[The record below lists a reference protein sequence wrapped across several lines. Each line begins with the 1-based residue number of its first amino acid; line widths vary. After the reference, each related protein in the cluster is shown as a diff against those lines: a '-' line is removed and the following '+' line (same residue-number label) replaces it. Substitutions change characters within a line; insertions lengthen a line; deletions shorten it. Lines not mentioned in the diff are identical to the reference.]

1 MIKINKLIS
10 FLERKFP
17 LSKQEEWDKSGLHYG
32 SFKKN
37 INKILVVLDLT
48 KKKYD
53 YAISN
58 QVDFIITHHPF
69 RWEENL
75 EEDIKKAPY
84 KLKIHN
90 RILNNNIGIYSIHTN
105 FDSSS
110 KGTSYLL
117 AKKMGF
123 NKIFPIKNSKYSV
136 MVEYNGSLDD
146 LKKLFFKK
154 IKLYS
159 KKELNFTKNKPI
171 KKVGI
176 IAGSGKI
183 EEILELKKNN
193 IKTIITSDV
202 KWSDLLT
209 MNNEKI
215 NLLLVSHESENVFV
229 DNIKKILKN
238 KFKKEKL
245 KVI

>member
-1 MIKINKLIS
+1 
-10 FLERKFP
+10 
-17 LSKQEEWDKSGLHYG
+17 
-32 SFKKN
+32 
-37 INKILVVLDLT
+37 
-48 KKKYD
+48 
-53 YAISN
+53 
-58 QVDFIITHHPF
+58 
-69 RWEENL
+69 
-75 EEDIKKAPY
+75 
-84 KLKIHN
+84 
-90 RILNNNIGIYSIHTN
+90 
-105 FDSSS
+105 
-110 KGTSYLL
+110 
-117 AKKMGF
+117 MGF

-202 KWSDLLT
+202 K
-209 MNNEKI
+209 
-215 NLLLVSHESENVFV
+215 
-229 DNIKKILKN
+229 
-238 KFKKEKL
+238 
-245 KVI
+245 